1 VTGEDTRKLSVS
13 SDVVRPVVEHATY
26 QDQVKRGDKHI
37 SKFLNESDTKRLDR
51 HKKAGTLLSLSSGT
65 LGLAALGTRAPAVAR
80 AAGNKGVKG
89 LSRLASHEAKAT
101 SLSNTLGVGAIGV
114 GSAGSFNY
122 AAQQKLERKRDAVN
136 KAVYRGMS
144 VNGAKRALKSGLKAS
159 ADGDIGPGV
168 YTTPDLRVATSY
180 ANPQGNG
187 NKSLRGHKGK
197 RIGRV
202 VTINDEGLSPV
213 ANGKPQDLGF
223 GGFSMYDQRT
233 FREGQITRDRIV
245 HVQNVNRTTDQRLQR
260 RLDPYLGGNP
270 NAVVKG
276 MPRAVSKAQIV
287 PGIYRPIMHIS
298 EETNKLETSRPVVDA
313 LRARLKGAPVYHGG
327 TSERVNNLRRGKSV
341 DMKTRMFGKEPV
353 KGLWTTPRRD
363 MASQY
368 AVAGRTP
375 ENFHKYGEEAMSSEA
390 VARTKKGKVAEYN
403 MKGVWPVAGWAHE
416 DKSAF
421 VYKPQDLDGRLVR
434 VHGQKRTRDAE
445 TRLRGAEDVSR
456 QSTFN
461 QSGVGKSMPTYGWL
475 KRTGEKVRIMR
486 PHGTSGHFL
495 VDSPRGTLITHR
507 DDMRFATAK
516 QTRLSPE
523 SPRAAAARAKQP
535 EQLSMFEKSF
545 LSRYRDRISPNAEAG
560 YRHLR
565 SERNEN
571 AASAI
576 GNTSLAGL
584 SAGVLAHE
592 GHTLSRPAAALTGA
606 GGLAAA
612 YTALHSAR
620 TAKRR
625 QTSMKK
631 IEQKA
636 HARAALGLYGPDRG
650 KTPVDMS
657 SARAKKTGAA
667 S

>member
-1 VTGEDTRKLSVS
+1 VGVNENRRNAAQYVGAGGALLAVGAGGNELLNARLKHRMPGVKHPGVMASAGRSLAGKPHGFSSSVHVPHMAGKAGVRGVQLSALPLLAAGAKRFVTGEDTRKLSVS

-37 SKFLNESDTKRLDR
+37 SKAAYDPFSRSWTPSKKLLTSLNREKARDVRTGAGAQKFVAENRQLASLSHGNKLEVISPTSPAHRLRYVIPHQVYRYNPRGEAEGFKKSLSESDTKRLDR

-122 AAQQKLERKRDAVN
+122 AAQQKLERKRDAV
-136 KAVYRGMS
+136 
-144 VNGAKRALKSGLKAS
+144 
-159 ADGDIGPGV
+159 
-168 YTTPDLRVATSY
+168 
-180 ANPQGNG
+180 
-187 NKSLRGHKGK
+187 
-197 RIGRV
+197 
-202 VTINDEGLSPV
+202 
-213 ANGKPQDLGF
+213 
-223 GGFSMYDQRT
+223 
-233 FREGQITRDRIV
+233 
-245 HVQNVNRTTDQRLQR
+245 
-260 RLDPYLGGNP
+260 
-270 NAVVKG
+270 VKG
-276 MPRAVSKAQIV
+276 
-287 PGIYRPIMHIS
+287 
-298 EETNKLETSRPVVDA
+298 
-313 LRARLKGAPVYHGG
+313 
-327 TSERVNNLRRGKSV
+327 
-341 DMKTRMFGKEPV
+341 
-353 KGLWTTPRRD
+353 
-363 MASQY
+363 
-368 AVAGRTP
+368 
-375 ENFHKYGEEAMSSEA
+375 
-390 VARTKKGKVAEYN
+390 
-403 MKGVWPVAGWAHE
+403 
-416 DKSAF
+416 
-421 VYKPQDLDGRLVR
+421 
-434 VHGQKRTRDAE
+434 
-445 TRLRGAEDVSR
+445 
-456 QSTFN
+456 
-461 QSGVGKSMPTYGWL
+461 MPTYGWL

-545 LSRYRDRISPNAEAG
+545 LSRYGDRISPNAEAG

-571 AASAI
+571 VASAI

-592 GHTLSRPAAALTGA
+592 GHTLSKPAAALTGA

-612 YTALHSAR
+612 YTALHSTR